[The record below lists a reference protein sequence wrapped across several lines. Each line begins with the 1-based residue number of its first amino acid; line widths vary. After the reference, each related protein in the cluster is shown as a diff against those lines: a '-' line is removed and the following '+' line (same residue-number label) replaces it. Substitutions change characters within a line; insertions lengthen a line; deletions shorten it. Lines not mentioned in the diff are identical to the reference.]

1 MVQLQELRCLHS
13 THHYQSRIFSYSQQT
28 TTSKITVKNWQNLV
42 FVHIHRNICFVLSLS
57 LSFYS
62 YIFAFNPLSILKT
75 ATNLVCFNTVFI
87 SKTVRFQTDSV
98 FATSLFKQFIV
109 QRVHSFFPQNSKK
122 NNKVLIVVVQ
132 AITLTFFVSI
142 EKRVSEV
149 GFYCALDCDECRNYV
164 TPKSDNEK

>member
-1 MVQLQELRCLHS
+1 MSALYTSLPI
-13 THHYQSRIFSYSQQT
+13 THFLILPANYD
-28 TTSKITVKNWQNLV
+28 VKNNCKKLAKLSFCSHSQKYL
-42 FVHIHRNICFVLSLS
+42 FCSISLS
-57 LSFYS
+57 LYS

-132 AITLTFFVSI
+132 ATTLNFFVSI

-149 GFYCALDCDECRNYV
+149 GFYCALDCDECRN
-164 TPKSDNEK
+164 